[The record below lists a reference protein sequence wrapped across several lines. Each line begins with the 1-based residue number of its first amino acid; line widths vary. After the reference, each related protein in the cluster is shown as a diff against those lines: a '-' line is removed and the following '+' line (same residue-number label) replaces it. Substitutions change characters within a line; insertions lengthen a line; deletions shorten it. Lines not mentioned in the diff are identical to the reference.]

1 MENGGG
7 DAFGV
12 DGGDSTDTA
21 AAGVGHNE
29 IDWSGGEAAA
39 VGRERLGGQQR
50 QQVQNSSFVIQNSSF
65 SLQNSGADAGQGLHA
80 DGVLHADGCALP
92 LPGGGGPRGDR
103 YGPRNRRG

>member
-1 MENGGG
+1 MTICFCQMHEMMENGGG

-65 SLQNSGADAGQGLHA
+65 LMLQARGFVLTPMDFGTKDDAI
-80 DGVLHADGCALP
+80 CT
-92 LPGGGGPRGDR
+92 
-103 YGPRNRRG
+103 